1 MNPAGG
7 CRFEVGRQE
16 PYTILDHS
24 YTNIQAQKLSLN
36 HYLFFNES
44 IICKAL
50 TRVWDLIPLKTIFTF
65 CSVDLLKFSSQ
76 NISGNSLAASHP
88 PLTDHRALV
97 LTEHGLI
104 VVYFR
109 SEFCENISNE
119 VRMTLININ
128 IPFPGLAGRVESA
141 APSPQFLD
149 MFLSSLLVARCG
161 AAHYKWLWQKTE
173 QIRKIMRAWF
183 VIPPPATIYG
193 ARPLNETRLGPG
205 LMLSLSWAQA
215 IKSWFSGSGEM
226 INNSDSAVSVSRPRQ
241 VYLACSVCSAAVG
254 SIPAGVSWA
263 ACCSVQA
270 GVCSLHPRP
279 DAAVLQSP
287 ATASSRPAGGPA
299 VSALGRGD
307 GLLEGGD
314 GVWAKQMDQ
323 WINFRTPGHLQ
334 MYRLCVTFR
343 TFKMKM
349 SGLTLQMLPSL
360 QPANIL
366 YPDHK
371 VKVQTSS

>member
-50 TRVWDLIPLKTIFTF
+50 TGVWDLIPLKTIFTF

-128 IPFPGLAGRVESA
+128 IPFPG
-141 APSPQFLD
+141 PD
-149 MFLSSLLVARCG
+149 
-161 AAHYKWLWQKTE
+161 
-173 QIRKIMRAWF
+173 
-183 VIPPPATIYG
+183 
-193 ARPLNETRLGPG
+193 GPG
-205 LMLSLSWAQA
+205 
-215 IKSWFSGSGEM
+215 G
-226 INNSDSAVSVSRPRQ
+226 
-241 VYLACSVCSAAVG
+241 
-254 SIPAGVSWA
+254 
-263 ACCSVQA
+263 
-270 GVCSLHPRP
+270 
-279 DAAVLQSP
+279 
-287 ATASSRPAGGPA
+287 SSRPPLA
-299 VSALGRGD
+299 
-307 GLLEGGD
+307 
-314 GVWAKQMDQ
+314 
-323 WINFRTPGHLQ
+323 
-334 MYRLCVTFR
+334 
-343 TFKMKM
+343 
-349 SGLTLQMLPSL
+349 PSF
-360 QPANIL
+360 
-366 YPDHK
+366 
-371 VKVQTSS
+371 